1 MRLFGAVF
9 IVFAAAG
16 VLSQDTNPSTSPKE
30 KAAKIPPVQERVEVT
45 TTRLP
50 EDPHE
55 DPAPIEVITGDE
67 LRARGATDL
76 RTALSPAIGVEIA
89 PGGDAGPASSVPAFW
104 GLKEFDAFLLLVDG
118 DRVIGL
124 GIDRNDPNGSIN
136 VSLFDV
142 SNMDAPKMINRVAS
156 QHGRGNLIE
165 TPDVAPNR
173 RAARTGLDNF
183 AHHRQRRLKR
193 AALWTASRHQRH
205 RAVVHDLCE
214 GGDIAAV
221 GCFHHVRAH
230 LVFDLIRAMGRQRRR
245 GPRLPV

>member
-1 MRLFGAVF
+1 MRLFGALF

-118 DRVIGL
+118 VPWGGAFNPSLTSLSLPSHSPLGTLRHTQPIFEDPSRVTGKRDYISGDSLRRVDWKATAATGRLHGLAVAGGLAGAGL
-124 GIDRNDPNGSIN
+124 GALIGSRIR
-136 VSLFDV
+136 VSALQTL
-142 SNMDAPKMINRVAS
+142 PPP
-156 QHGRGNLIE
+156 HRG
-165 TPDVAPNR
+165 P
-173 RAARTGLDNF
+173 G
-183 AHHRQRRLKR
+183 HRGSRL
-193 AALWTASRHQRH
+193 
-205 RAVVHDLCE
+205 V
-214 GGDIAAV
+214 IAAV
-221 GCFHHVRAH
+221 SIVAPS
-230 LVFDLIRAMGRQRRR
+230 D
-245 GPRLPV
+245 